1 MSAVAAVRQSILI
14 VDDTPDNITL
24 LSALL
29 KERYHTKVAN
39 SGSAALHILR
49 TLGAVDLIL
58 LDVMMPELDGYETCR
73 RLKADPAT
81 AAIPVIFLAAKKRAA
96 DEAQGRALGAVDFLS
111 KPINPGVLFSR
122 LAMHLTPRNA
132 LRAPD

>member
-1 MSAVAAVRQSILI
+1 MSASPDVRRTILI

-29 KERYHTKVAN
+29 KDRYHTKVAN
-39 SGSAALHILR
+39 SGGAALHILR
-49 TLGAVDLIL
+49 TLGTVDLIL

-81 AAIPVIFLAAKKRAA
+81 AAIPVIFLTAKKRAE
-96 DEAQGRALGAVDFLS
+96 DEAEGRALGAVDFLC

-122 LAMHLTPRNA
+122 VAMHLTPRNA
-132 LRAPD
+132 LRAPA